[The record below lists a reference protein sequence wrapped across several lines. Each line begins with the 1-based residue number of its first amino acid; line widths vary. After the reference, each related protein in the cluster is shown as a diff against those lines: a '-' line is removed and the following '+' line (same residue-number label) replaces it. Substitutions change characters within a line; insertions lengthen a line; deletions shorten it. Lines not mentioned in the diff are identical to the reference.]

1 MQTRKIPNTYI
12 FYAMSISEKAP
23 TIGLDLA
30 IKFCCLR
37 DNWKLRFFTYSFVT
51 DSVLLQAKISIA
63 HYFSVLDHHW
73 IISCKHIEANKQN
86 VKRLL
91 RFDNIKFRFKC
102 FEYEKCWNININK
115 ISCQEN
121 VKLTVPL
128 ITCVQLQ
135 WGFEIV
141 CNKKLS
147 LHIRISRLEYT
158 PALREDQLSINKFLT
173 VQLCK
178 HSLNIHG
185 QTSIIYFGLKYS
197 VSIDMFL
204 LTYFQVKRWHELV
217 KHSLTCYIN
226 TIILKIL
233 YF

>member
-23 TIGLDLA
+23 TIGPDLA

-37 DNWKLRFFTYSFVT
+37 DNWKLRFFTYFFVT

-135 WGFEIV
+135 WGLEIV

-147 LHIRISRLEYT
+147 MHIRISRLEYT
-158 PALREDQLSINKFLT
+158 PALREDQLLINKFLT
-173 VQLCK
+173 VQLC
-178 HSLNIHG
+178 NIFVQLFEH
-185 QTSIIYFGLKYS
+185 TWPNIDHLFRMI
-197 VSIDMFL
+197 SIDMFL
-204 LTYFQVKRWHELV
+204 LTYFQVKSWHELV

-226 TIILKIL
+226 IIILKIL